1 MIIQKLASGLT
12 VRTYPPAPLTFD
24 IDQASDDDRAA
35 YGFPRLPRA
44 ATILRG
50 RWETRAKQYRF
61 IEPSF
66 RLRARRRLGLPKI
79 VLDQAAQRSA
89 TWAGALVEAP
99 RGERLRWAEG
109 VWTVPDAAP
118 PAKAADGAQFCTS
131 AWVGLDGDEG
141 SNDVL
146 QAGFDIDVSVV
157 DGAVHRRCRPWWE
170 WHPGGSFWIDNLPIA
185 PGDVIDC
192 MIQLQP
198 GSNTAATILLANRTT
213 KVAMTFA
220 ASAPD
225 GTTLSGRCAEWIV
238 EAFGNLGPLAR
249 FDEVE
254 FSNCHAGAASGAIV
268 SAGAGGVIDMT
279 GAEKKT
285 VATGALVGDAGVRV
299 SHV

>member
-12 VRTYPPAPLTFD
+12 VRTYPPAPLSFD
-24 IDQASDDDRAA
+24 IDQANDDDRAA

-44 ATILRG
+44 ATTLRA
-50 RWETRAKQYRF
+50 RWEDRARQYRF

-79 VLDQAAQRSA
+79 TLKGAAQRTA
-89 TWAGALVEAP
+89 TWSGGLVEAP
-99 RGERLRWAEG
+99 RGERLRWVEG
-109 VWTVPDAAP
+109 VWATPDALP
-118 PAKAADGAQFCTS
+118 PTGAANGSQFCTS
-131 AWVGLDGDEG
+131 AWVGMDGDEG

-146 QAGFDIDVSVV
+146 QAGCDVDVV
-157 DGAVHRRCRPWWE
+157 LMDGVLQRRCRPWWE
-170 WHPGGSFWIDNLPIA
+170 WHPGGSFWIDNLPVS
-185 PGDVIDC
+185 PGDVLDC

-198 GSNTAATILLANRTT
+198 GSNTAATILFANRTN

-225 GTTLSGRCAEWIV
+225 GTALCGRCAEWIV

-249 FDEVE
+249 FDTVE
-254 FSNCHAGAASGAIV
+254 FSDCNTGSAGCEV
-268 SAGAGGVIDMT
+268 FSAGAGDVIDMV

-285 VATGALVGDAGVRV
+285 LARGAIVGDKGVCV
-299 SHV
+299 TYV